1 MKCMLNDSHRW
12 FIDASRGVAKHR
24 ITQRHLAAKIEETM
38 QAAEIRAEGNDL
50 PNGDFIRMHSIVP
63 DVVIKND

>member
-1 MKCMLNDSHRW
+1 MLIRFRRW
-12 FIDASRGVAKHR
+12 FVDASRRVAKHR
-24 ITQRHLAAKIEETM
+24 ITQRHLAARIEETM
-38 QAAEIRAEGNDL
+38 HAAEIRAEGNDL